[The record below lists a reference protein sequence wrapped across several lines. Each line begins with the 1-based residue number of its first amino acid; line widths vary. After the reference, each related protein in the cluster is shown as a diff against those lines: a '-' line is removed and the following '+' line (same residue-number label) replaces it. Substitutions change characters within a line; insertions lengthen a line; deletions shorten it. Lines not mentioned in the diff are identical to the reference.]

1 MTIQQIDNAIE
12 QLENARRASRD
23 PVERAQCEEAIFN
36 LMQDRMELTRQRDER
51 AIDRGTRAHAVWYDT
66 SAELN

>member
-1 MTIQQIDNAIE
+1 MTIQQIDHAIE

-36 LMQDRMELTRQRDER
+36 LMQERMELTRARAER
-51 AIDRGTRAHAVWYDT
+51 ELNKGAREHSAWYDT